1 MKVLA
6 AAATLLALSVAPSAT
21 LAASSS
27 GEANEAGDANVA
39 SGRKLA
45 KSAKSGTT
53 KNPKSGTTKN
63 PKSGK
68 SVKSGEGVCSSA
80 VAKIEG
86 IVGEFKKGNSLRYL
100 QAFHEDAEVYMMA
113 GHLED
118 GHQIK
123 GRDHLHRCLATM
135 TGTPH
140 PDEEHRQLAQ
150 PWSFLSFVDSD
161 YAGVELDAGACAVY
175 LSLNMEF
182 DPDDG
187 TSLTYVSDG
196 LVRYDVD
203 SSNVV
208 TAKLSLNNYCAP
220 DTNTDANPEPG
231 NQNRRLQS
239 VQSCSD
245 ALQKV
250 KTHVESEISSS
261 ASKAT
266 ADAFATVKKDKDS
279 CFVYY
284 QYEGHGKKHIVRYTV
299 TLGSG
304 DFTAKL
310 NLNNVDSAGTD
321 SCVGDDDVNAVP

>member
-6 AAATLLALSVAPSAT
+6 AAATLLALSDAPSAT
-21 LAASSS
+21 LAASS

-39 SGRKLA
+39 WGRKLA
-45 KSAKSGTT
+45 KSAKSG
-53 KNPKSGTTKN
+53 NTKN

-68 SVKSGEGVCSSA
+68 AVKSGEGVCSSA

-140 PDEEHRQLAQ
+140 PDEEDRRLVNSDAG
-150 PWSFLSFVDSD
+150 WSFLSFEDSD
-161 YAGVELDAGACAVY
+161 YAGVELDDGTCAVY
-175 LSLNMEF
+175 LSLKMEF
-182 DPDDG
+182 DPDGG
-187 TSLTYVSDG
+187 TAWEISDG
-196 LVRYDVD
+196 LVRYDVN